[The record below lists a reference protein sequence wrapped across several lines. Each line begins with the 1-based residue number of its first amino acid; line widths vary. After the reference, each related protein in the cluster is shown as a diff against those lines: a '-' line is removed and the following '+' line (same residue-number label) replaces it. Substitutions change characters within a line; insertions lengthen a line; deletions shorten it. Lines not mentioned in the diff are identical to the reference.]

1 VTSIWSWLRR
11 SWTAC
16 WVLALSCAPAPL
28 KIDLTAQAGEQSAL
42 VFALP
47 GAEALPGAPFAT
59 IDLRNG
65 EGTECFDGHPLGDAP
80 LELTALYY
88 RRPPLELCF
97 RPGCGEIASGPT
109 ARGLPAPD
117 RVGVQRINVG
127 TSSASWK
134 SSALP
139 AHIASL
145 EVRRSCRSPSVPA
158 VEVKTGGRFT
168 LVRLADGSVWSFGL
182 NDLGQLGLGDTEP
195 RSVPQRVPLPEQD
208 PAVSISAYLVS
219 ACAALASGAVMCWGQ
234 ADGKIGTGRPSVL
247 SPAQIRGLGRVKQV
261 AVGRKHA
268 CALEVE
274 GRVACW
280 GSVFDGDG
288 VFENEAI
295 TVGTATDALSIVA
308 GGYHTCVLGH
318 ASGLRC
324 FGLNHTAQARAK
336 PSEVLRELTPFGGP
350 PDIVEA
356 ALGDV
361 HTVLRTADGRVWFVG
376 YNGRGYT
383 DTSTLGEVPEAR
395 GATAISAQGYASCA
409 LVEGAAECWGFLI
422 TGSPTRYRD
431 VVGIQQLSVG
441 SGSHPSGSYNADG
454 SYRGD
459 STGVAH
465 VCGIDA
471 DGAVVCGGGDSYGQL
486 GDGQNP
492 MEADAVRPLW

>member
-1 VTSIWSWLRR
+1 MTSTWSWLQR
-11 SWTAC
+11 SSTVC
-16 WVLALSCAPAPL
+16 CLLALSCAPAPL
-28 KIDLTAQAGEQSAL
+28 KIDLSAQSGEQSAL

-47 GAEALPGAPFAT
+47 GTEAVPGAPFAT
-59 IDLRNG
+59 IDLQSG
-65 EGTECFDGHPLGDAP
+65 EGAECFDGHPLGDAP

-88 RRPPLELCF
+88 HRPPLQLCF

-109 ARGLPAPD
+109 ARGLPLPD

-127 TSSASWK
+127 TSSASWR

-139 AHIASL
+139 AHIAGL

-158 VEVKTGGRFT
+158 VEIKTGGRFT

-195 RSVPQRVPLPEQD
+195 RSVPQRVPLPER
-208 PAVSISAYLVS
+208 AVSISAYLVS
-219 ACAALASGAVMCWGQ
+219 ACAALERGAVMCWGQ
-234 ADGKIGTGRPSVL
+234 ADGFVGTGRPSTL
-247 SPAQIRGLGRVKQV
+247 SPTVVGGLGRVRQV

-268 CALEVE
+268 CALEAE

-280 GSVFDGDG
+280 GVVFPAEPP
-288 VFENEAI
+288 VFEEQAI
-295 TVGTATDALSIVA
+295 TVGAVTDALSITS
-308 GGYHTCVLGH
+308 GGYHTCVLGR

-324 FGLNHTAQARAK
+324 FGSNDIQQSGTGTSADNF
-336 PSEVLRELTPFGGP
+336 LRLLTPFGGP

-356 ALGDV
+356 ALGES
-361 HTVLRTADGRVWFVG
+361 HSVLRTADGRVWFVG
-376 YNGRGYT
+376 YSKVVSSS
-383 DTSTLGEVPEAR
+383 DLKEIPEAR

-409 LVEGAAECWGFLI
+409 LINGVAECWGFLI
-422 TGSPTRYRD
+422 SGAPTRFHD
-431 VVGIQQLSVG
+431 VVSVEQLSIG
-441 SGSHPSGSYNADG
+441 SGSHPSGTDK
-454 SYRGD
+454 GD

-471 DGAVVCGGGDSYGQL
+471 DGAVLCGGGDSYGQL
-486 GDGQNP
+486 GDGVNP